1 MGQGIRIQIRHAKAE
16 LPWFLQNL
24 LMRLLL
30 TYVISKLHVFDILD
44 TSTRY
49 LTYTL

>member
-1 MGQGIRIQIRHAKAE
+1 MGQGIRIQIRHVKAKR
-16 LPWFLQNL
+16 PWFLQNL

-30 TYVISKLHVFDILD
+30 TFYVISKLHVFDILD

-49 LTYTL
+49 LT